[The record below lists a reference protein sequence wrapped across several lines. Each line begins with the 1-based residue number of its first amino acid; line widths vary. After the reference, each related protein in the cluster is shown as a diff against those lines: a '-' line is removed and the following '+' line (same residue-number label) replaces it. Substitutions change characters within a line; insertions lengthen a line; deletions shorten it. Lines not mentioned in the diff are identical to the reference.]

1 MLLEETSYTAFHPTM
16 LMKITLYAYFSQVFS
31 EHKIV
36 QVNEEVI
43 PMKLFNQDTYVN
55 YKTINNTDKLKRIIN
70 FI

>member
-16 LMKITLYAYFSQVFS
+16 LMKITLYAYFRQVLS
-31 EHKIV
+31 EHKID
-36 QVNEEVI
+36 QENEEVI

>member
-1 MLLEETSYTAFHPTM
+1 M
-16 LMKITLYAYFSQVFS
+16 LMKITLYAYFRQVFS
-31 EHKIV
+31 EDKIV